1 MFIARVCKAPFVT
14 GEANQRGR
22 MNQDQN
28 VILRILNI
36 RKQFGPVQ
44 ALAGVSAEIRKGELV
59 ALIGDNGAGKSTLVK
74 ILVGVFQ
81 PTEGEIYYDNRKVRW
96 NGPGQSRA
104 AGIEMVY
111 QDLGLVALMDI
122 GRNFFLGKELVR
134 GPFGFLNLKKMY
146 SEAVIGLAQ
155 LGIKIANPAEAVGN
169 LSGGQQKAVAIGRSL
184 YFGVKLLILDEPTA
198 ALSIKETLIVLEVI
212 KSLREKQ
219 ISVIFITHNINHAYQ
234 VADRFIVLAAGEK
247 IWDVSKHDVSPNQLT
262 RMVIEGKEA
271 FT

>member
-1 MFIARVCKAPFVT
+1 
-14 GEANQRGR
+14 

-28 VILRILNI
+28 VILRIVNI

-44 ALAGVSAEIRKGELV
+44 ALTGVSAEIRRGELV

-74 ILVGVFQ
+74 VLVGVFQ
-81 PTEGEIYYDNRKVRW
+81 PTEGEIYFESQRVNW
-96 NGPGQSRA
+96 TGPGQSRA
-104 AGIEMVY
+104 AGIEIVY
-111 QDLGLVALMDI
+111 QDLGLVSLMDI

-134 GPFGFLNLKKMY
+134 GPFGFLDLKKMY
-146 SEAVIGLAQ
+146 FEAARALSQ
-155 LGIKIANPAEAVGN
+155 LGMTITNPAEAVGH

-198 ALSIKETLIVLEVI
+198 ALSIKETLIVLDVI

-247 IWDVSKHDVSPNQLT
+247 IWDVKKQDVSPDRLI
-262 RMVIEGKEA
+262 RMVIEGKDS